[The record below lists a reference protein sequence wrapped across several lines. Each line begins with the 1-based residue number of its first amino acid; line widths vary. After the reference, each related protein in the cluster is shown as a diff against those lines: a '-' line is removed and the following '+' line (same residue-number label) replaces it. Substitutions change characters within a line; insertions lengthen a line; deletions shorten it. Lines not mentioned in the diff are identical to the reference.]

1 MESDG
6 TKRAERT
13 GDRHKESGNLS
24 RNREHANR
32 EAGNRS
38 RRADD
43 RTDPSESDR
52 DEFYVSDVIP
62 LDLKSRM
69 VVVHDN
75 LGRLLKEAIPENEAW
90 DNLGARPS
98 ESMLKTLETF
108 SRMCYFLGKEF
119 YDLEQELEKELR
131 EPRLDFANDSESSRV
146 DSSRRDARYDARRN
160 SRRDTN
166 RRDTQRS
173 RESRRWSSQANTRVG
188 QYL

>member
-6 TKRAERT
+6 TKRTERNTERT
-13 GDRHKESGNLS
+13 GGERKQSDLRDRNHS
-24 RNREHANR
+24 NR
-32 EAGNRS
+32 EA
-38 RRADD
+38 
-43 RTDPSESDR
+43 SDLL
-52 DEFYVSDVIP
+52 YPSDVIP

-75 LGRLLKEAIPENEAW
+75 LSRLLKEAIPENEAW

-108 SRMCYFLGKEF
+108 SRMCYFLSKEF
-119 YDLEQELEKELR
+119 YDLEQELEKEIR
-131 EPRLDFANDSESSRV
+131 EPRLDFSFDQTDEAAKQEGPQRGP
-146 DSSRRDARYDARRN
+146 
-160 SRRDTN
+160 RRDTN
-166 RRDTQRS
+166 RRDTNRRDPQRS